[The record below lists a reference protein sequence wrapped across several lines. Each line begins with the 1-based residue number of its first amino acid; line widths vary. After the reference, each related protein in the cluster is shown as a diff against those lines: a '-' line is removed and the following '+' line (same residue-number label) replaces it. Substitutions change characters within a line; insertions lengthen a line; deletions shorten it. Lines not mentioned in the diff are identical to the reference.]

1 MLDRFKRHPAIAPL
15 IEGGETIEYS
25 GHLIPEGGWKRLP
38 RLYADGVVVVGDA
51 AGFVNPV
58 NREGANLAMISGKL
72 AAQAIIE
79 AKERGRYTIAELSR
93 YRELL
98 DESVVMKDL
107 FKVRNTTDFAHARPH
122 LFTEYPQLVAA
133 AAHEYLTVDGR
144 SKKEKQQAIVKMVR
158 SLPKGRMLS
167 DAIGALRSLT

>member
-1 MLDRFKRHPAIAPL
+1 MLA
-15 IEGGETIEYS
+15 GGETVEYS
-25 GHLIPEGGWKRLP
+25 AHLIPEGGFKRLP
-38 RLYADGVVVVGDA
+38 RLFSDGVMVVGDA

-79 AKERGRYTIAELSR
+79 AKERNDFSIVALSR

-98 DESVVMKDL
+98 DESIVMKDL

-122 LFTEYPQLVAA
+122 TADRISG
-133 AAHEYLTVDGR
+133 VDGGGGAR
-144 SKKEKQQAIVKMVR
+144 I
-158 SLPKGRMLS
+158 PDGRWPL
-167 DAIGALRSLT
+167 